1 MKKKDNNFLEDLY
14 LVITKRSSG
23 KDKNSYTKSLLSKG
37 KKKIAEKIKE
47 ESSELIKD
55 YLKGTKKRTVEE
67 ASDLI
72 YHLLVLLYSKKITL
86 KDIEKELLRRKGV
99 RRK

>member
-1 MKKKDNNFLEDLY
+1 MKKKDKNFLEDLY
-14 LVITKRSSG
+14 LTIKKRSKG
-23 KDKNSYTKSLLSKG
+23 TDKNSYTKLLLSKG
-37 KKKIAEKIKE
+37 KHKIAQKVKE
-47 ESSELIKD
+47 ESSELILD

-72 YHLLVLLYSKKITL
+72 YHVMVLLYSKKITL
-86 KDIEKELLRRKGV
+86 KDIEEELSRRKGV

>member
-14 LVITKRSSG
+14 LIITKRSSG

>member
-55 YLKGTKKRTVEE
+55 YLKGTKKEPLKKH
-67 ASDLI
+67 LI
-72 YHLLVLLYSKKITL
+72 
-86 KDIEKELLRRKGV
+86 
-99 RRK
+99 

>member
-1 MKKKDNNFLEDLY
+1 MKQKDNNFLEDLY
-14 LVITKRSSG
+14 LVITKRSNG
-23 KDKNSYTKSLLSKG
+23 KDKNSYTKLLLSKG

-55 YLKGTKKRTVEE
+55 YLNGTKKRTVEE

>member
-55 YLKGTKKRTVEE
+55 YLQGTKKRTVEE